1 MKVGGKAEDK
11 LFPFGWFGYSSMK
24 RIKALDEAIDKEI
37 TVVETETWNKEMPGG
52 VKDVR

>member
-1 MKVGGKAEDK
+1 MGGKAEDK

-24 RIKALDEAIDKEI
+24 RIKALAKAIDKGI

>member
-1 MKVGGKAEDK
+1 
-11 LFPFGWFGYSSMK
+11 MK
-24 RIKALDEAIDKEI
+24 RIKALDEAIDKGI